1 MSGVTPDI
9 PPFFVTFVIMLHS
22 GIILFL
28 NLGTGEIM
36 LIMMFIV
43 MFFGADKLPE
53 MARALG
59 KGMREMKNATA
70 EIQREIEKSSAEI
83 QREVN
88 IEGEMKEITAATDT
102 IKKNI
107 AEGISNIEKHYND
120 EKKEEF
126 PKPDEPNELTPGNSV
141 KRD

>member
-1 MSGVTPDI
+1 MNAFIV
-9 PPFFVTFVIMLHS
+9 
-22 GIILFL
+22 LFL
-28 NLGTGEIM
+28 NLGSGEVF
-36 LIMMFIV
+36 LIVMFILI
-43 MFFGADKLPE
+43 FFGADKLPD

-88 IEGEMKEITAATDT
+88 IENELKEITSATDS

-107 AEGISNIEKHYND
+107 AEGISNIEKHYAE
-120 EKKEEF
+120 EKTEETR
-126 PKPDEPNELTPGNSV
+126 KPDEPNELTPGDSV